1 MSTTENVKLGVCS
14 VLFGG
19 QNLGF
24 TKGGVEVEV
33 ATTTYEMKVD
43 QLGETPIGERIT
55 GRTVSA
61 TVPMAETILENLV
74 EIMPG
79 ATLTT
84 NGVQATGTVTLAT
97 AAPANGD
104 RVAIGN
110 FEFTFRTVPSV
121 QGDVRIGTGTGAAAA
136 AASAV
141 NLAAA
146 INASEIGYVATV
158 AGAVVTIRSRQT
170 GTKWNTAIVATFAT
184 PANAT
189 VAALSGGTN
198 ASAANVTVTTG
209 TAINLTTMGK
219 TLVLRPKGTFGEE
232 DFTIFAAACPGA
244 LSFSYTNENERVFN
258 ANFKGYAQADGRL
271 FRIGN

>member
-84 NGVQATGTVTLAT
+84 NGVQATGTITLST
-97 AAPANGD
+97 AAPVAGD
-104 RVAIGN
+104 RIAIGTY
-110 FEFTFRTVPSV
+110 EFVFRTVPAV
-121 QGDVRIGTGTGAAAA
+121 QGDVRIGTGAGAAAA
-136 AASAV
+136 ASSAV

-158 AGAVVTIRSRQT
+158 AGAVITVRSRQT
-170 GTKWNTAIVATFAT
+170 GTKWNLPITATFAT

-189 VAALSGGTN
+189 AVALSGGTN
-198 ASAANVTVTTG
+198 ATAANVTVTTG
-209 TAINLTTMGK
+209 TSINLTTAGK
-219 TLVLRPKGTFGEE
+219 TLVLRPKGTFGED

-244 LSFSYTNENERVFN
+244 LSFSYSNENERVFN